1 MSSMREGEMGGQ
13 KSLRFAFGIA
23 LVIGVVLTVTTW
35 AAPPTPQSDSAVA
48 AKATIHRPAHY

>member
-1 MSSMREGEMGGQ
+1 MGGQ

-35 AAPPTPQSDSAVA
+35 AAPPTPQRDSAVA